1 MKFLLVIGYIFIFL
15 SMLGNIRLDVRH
27 CEIVILLSSHL
38 CRAKIHLFTLV
49 NQYSQAL
56 FCNAIKLT

>member
-1 MKFLLVIGYIFIFL
+1 
-15 SMLGNIRLDVRH
+15 MLGKIRLDVRH
-27 CEIVILLSSHL
+27 CEIVILPSSHL
-38 CRAKIHLFTLV
+38 CRAKIHLFISI